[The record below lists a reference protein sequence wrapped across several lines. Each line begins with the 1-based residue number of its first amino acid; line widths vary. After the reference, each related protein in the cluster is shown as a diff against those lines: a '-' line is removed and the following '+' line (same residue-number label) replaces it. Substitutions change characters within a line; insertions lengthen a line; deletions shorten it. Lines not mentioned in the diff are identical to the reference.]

1 MLTEQIHPSTSVV
14 RPPQT
19 KRARVPQNPSRL
31 PLLSLSLSL
40 LTSVRF
46 TSWNQFELAL
56 QFPLIIYPGG
66 AMCKRLAFF
75 PWQEPSVKL
84 LGQLAPKT
92 APPDTVYHPC
102 IVSLQ
107 PGCPS
112 AHTLLGSRR
121 PTISPG
127 FCQSRPSLTIP
138 TQSPCGNTSCKKRLK
153 CVGLILGLG
162 YCGPSPGGW

>member
-1 MLTEQIHPSTSVV
+1 MYPSTFTSVG

-19 KRARVPQNPSRL
+19 KRARGPQNPSRL
-31 PLLSLSLSL
+31 PLLSLSLV
-40 LTSVRF
+40 TSVHW

-56 QFPLIIYPGG
+56 QFLLIIYPCG
-66 AMCKRLAFF
+66 AIVVAACTRAFF

-107 PGCPS
+107 PAAARAPTHYWGRGAPQFLPVF
-112 AHTLLGSRR
+112 AGSR
-121 PTISPG
+121 
-127 FCQSRPSLTIP
+127 QSLTIP
-138 TQSPCGNTSCKKRLK
+138 TQSPL
-153 CVGLILGLG
+153 
-162 YCGPSPGGW
+162 W

>member
-1 MLTEQIHPSTSVV
+1 MLTEQIHPSTSVG

-31 PLLSLSLSL
+31 PLLSLSL
-40 LTSVRF
+40 LTSVHWTF
-46 TSWNQFELAL
+46 WNQFELAL
-56 QFPLIIYPGG
+56 QFLLIIYPCG
-66 AMCKRLAFF
+66 AIVVAACTRAFF

-127 FCQSRPSLTIP
+127 FCRFPAQPNNPYPEPPVVTPAARK
-138 TQSPCGNTSCKKRLK
+138 G
-153 CVGLILGLG
+153 
-162 YCGPSPGGW
+162 

>member
-1 MLTEQIHPSTSVV
+1 MLTEQIHPSTSVG

-31 PLLSLSLSL
+31 PLLSLSL
-40 LTSVRF
+40 LTSVHWTF
-46 TSWNQFELAL
+46 WNQFELAL
-56 QFPLIIYPGG
+56 QFLLIIYPCG
-66 AMCKRLAFF
+66 AIVVAACTRAFF

-127 FCQSRPSLTIP
+127 FCRQSLTIP
-138 TQSPCGNTSCKKRLK
+138 SQSPL
-153 CVGLILGLG
+153 
-162 YCGPSPGGW
+162 W